1 MLPLHIIPPQNL
13 RNLTGVRTN
22 EEIYPQ
28 TEDKVQMQANKQ
40 GELLQSNV
48 MTGIT
53 PRGKNLSRAI

>member
-28 TEDKVQMQANKQ
+28 TVDKVQMQANKQ
-40 GELLQSNV
+40 GGLLQGNI

-53 PRGKNLSRAI
+53 PPGKNLSQAI